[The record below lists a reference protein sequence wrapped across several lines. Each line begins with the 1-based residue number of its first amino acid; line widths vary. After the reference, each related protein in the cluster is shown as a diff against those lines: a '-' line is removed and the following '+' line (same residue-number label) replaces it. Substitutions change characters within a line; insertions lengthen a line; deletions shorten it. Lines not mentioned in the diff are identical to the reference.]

1 MHAFN
6 QYSLNSFITVFETAV
21 TGKRARPRW
30 MGGTGNALLDQ
41 ILPKPKKKGLWGR
54 KVDMTN
60 PNPNPN
66 LNPNPNPNPNQ
77 VRGAGAR
84 GFAAAER
91 ACFEIVARD
100 AHGNPFP
107 NPFPNPI
114 PIPGIR

>member
-54 KVDMTN
+54 KVDMTH

-66 LNPNPNPNPNQ
+66 LNPNPSPNPDPDPNPNPHPHPTQ
-77 VRGAGAR
+77 VDMKKVIATGKTKEQLDAR
-84 GFAAAER
+84 LKQLLENTTFQ
-91 ACFEIVARD
+91 V
-100 AHGNPFP
+100 
-107 NPFPNPI
+107 
-114 PIPGIR
+114 